1 MQVRLRWSLVA
12 IASIWLSVALVSL
25 FSPDLV
31 SGSQQERLP
40 IAAFVTWIWGA
51 LATWLVLNVLTRRR
65 ESPGEERT
73 IWMGMAVSTTVIW
86 LIVAV
91 IGIFGPVLV
100 AGSDPTRL
108 PLAALVAPAGGT
120 IVTGLAGQFLALL
133 AESAE

>member
-1 MQVRLRWSLVA
+1 
-12 IASIWLSVALVSL
+12 
-25 FSPDLV
+25 
-31 SGSQQERLP
+31 
-40 IAAFVTWIWGA
+40 
-51 LATWLVLNVLTRRR
+51 
-65 ESPGEERT
+65 
-73 IWMGMAVSTTVIW
+73 MAVSTTVIW